1 MTLVI
6 SPHLDDGVLSLGGLI
21 DQSIIVTVFAGIPP
35 PWYWPSPFDNASGF
49 TSSDAAVCAR
59 RDEDRA
65 ACAELRSEAWH
76 LDFYDGQ
83 YGIVRDAEEIA
94 LVLGALIDQR
104 PGVDVAVPLGLAHP
118 DHRLVAKVCRL
129 QVMPER
135 ARDWLVYADLPS
147 AKLWPGHVPGALRG
161 WERAG
166 WVLEPADDLPPADM
180 RRKTRAVE
188 RYVSQRRFPE
198 LAIDNLTEERRWWA
212 TYNG

>member
-6 SPHLDDGVLSLGGLI
+6 SPHLDDAVLSLGGLL
-21 DQSIIVTVFAGIPP
+21 DQSTIVTVFAGIPP

-49 TSSDAAVCAR
+49 TRSDDAVSAR
-59 RDEDRA
+59 RDEDDA
-65 ACAELRSEAWH
+65 ACAELRSKALH
-76 LDFYDGQ
+76 LHFLDGQ
-83 YGIVRDAEEIA
+83 YGMPRDELQIVS
-94 LVLGALIDQR
+94 LLGHIIDTR

-118 DHRLVAKVCRL
+118 DHRLVAKLCRL
-129 QVMPER
+129 LVMPGR

-147 AKLWPGHVPGALRG
+147 AKLWPGHIPGALRG

-166 WVLEPADDLPPADM
+166 WSLEPADDLPPADM

-188 RYVSQRRFPE
+188 RYVSQRRFAE

-212 TYNG
+212 TFNG